1 MIKETA
7 WVIAVEGD
15 SVTVEAAIK
24 STCNACEAQ
33 SDCGTGVISRAI
45 APKTQQLTLRT
56 PMTVKVGQKV
66 IVGIPEAGVL
76 SASAWLYLLPL
87 LTFIG
92 AYSAF
97 MAALESGGIVHE
109 LWATVPSAMFT
120 YLVYR
125 LIAYKLR
132 RVESAKYRPVLLGAS
147 DDKQ

>member
-7 WVIAVEGD
+7 MVIAVDGD

-24 STCNACEAQ
+24 STCNACQAQ

-56 PMTVKVGQKV
+56 PMTVNVGQKV
-66 IVGIPEAGVL
+66 IVGIPEAGIL

-87 LTFIG
+87 ITFMG

-97 MAALESGGIVHE
+97 MSVLSSTAIAHE
-109 LWATVPSAMFT
+109 LWATVPSALTTFV
-120 YLVYR
+120 VYKF
-125 LIAYKLR
+125 IAYKLK
-132 RVESAKYRPVLLGAS
+132 RVESTKYQPVLLGTS
-147 DDKQ
+147 DV

>member
-7 WVIAVEGD
+7 LVIAVDGD
-15 SVTVEAAIK
+15 RVTVEAAIK

-56 PMTVKVGQKV
+56 PMTVHVGQKV
-66 IVGIPEAGVL
+66 IVGIPEAGIL

-87 LTFIG
+87 ITFMG
-92 AYSAF
+92 SYSAF
-97 MAALESGGIVHE
+97 MSVLNSSAIVHE
-109 LWATVPSAMFT
+109 LWAIIPSAATTF
-120 YLVYR
+120 LVYK

-132 RVESAKYRPVLLGAS
+132 RVESAKYQPILLGIS
-147 DDKQ
+147 DV